1 MNPLP
6 RILLL
11 SCAMAVALAGCSGH
25 VLEFR
30 NAEVVNGKIYKSGA
44 NEPSAAR

>member
-1 MNPLP
+1 MKPLP
-6 RILLL
+6 RIRLL

-30 NAEVVNGKIYKSGA
+30 NAEVVNGKI
-44 NEPSAAR
+44 